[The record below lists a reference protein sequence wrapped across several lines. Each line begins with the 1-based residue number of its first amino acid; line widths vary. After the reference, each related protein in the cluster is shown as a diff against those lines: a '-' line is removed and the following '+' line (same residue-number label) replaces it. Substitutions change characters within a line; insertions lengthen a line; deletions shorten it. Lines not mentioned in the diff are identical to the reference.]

1 MIYTLLELKENQ
13 FYGIDLEIDYKK
25 ELKNLDIIEDIDICY
40 VKGTY
45 KFLYSTYLE
54 FSLDVSV
61 ELTYLTSDTLKEKK
75 YKLEFHLD
83 DEVSDTSETEYKI
96 IDNKVDIYE
105 LVWGW
110 LAAEMPLHIYEN

>member
-1 MIYTLLELKENQ
+1 M
-13 FYGIDLEIDYKK
+13 
-25 ELKNLDIIEDIDICY
+25 
-40 VKGTY
+40 
-45 KFLYSTYLE
+45 E